1 MLANPSMACQRR
13 PFRHTR
19 KIDPLPLKAVILN
32 DTRGDNHFGCM
43 RVMRI
48 IEQNLKA
55 RGIEIAAT
63 SLVRNDWKRDEAF
76 LNAMRAADLIV
87 INGEGTLH
95 HGSKQGVRLLD
106 VVDHPARGATP
117 VALINAVYQDNPPAW
132 NERLARVDLISTRD
146 SWSAAEVE
154 KAIGRKV
161 GFVPDLSLAEGAIAT
176 PGTARRDRLLVGD
189 SVNRNIGRQ
198 LLAFADQRDDA
209 RYLPIL
215 TSIKPPKPHYPPPL
229 RVLRQAYI
237 DLHATLFGWRH
248 RHTEFNRTEAGF
260 LKSLQSGYLH
270 LTGRFH
276 AVCLC
281 LATGTPFL
289 ALESNSWKI
298 AALLHDFGLGAE
310 RIVTLDEA
318 RRRIEANERFDFTP
332 EESQTIAAGLAAAS
346 KGAGDLFDSLL
357 ALARSKPAG
366 AEAP

>member
-1 MLANPSMACQRR
+1 MLANRGMVCQRR

-48 IEQNLKA
+48 IEQNLQS
-55 RGIEIAAT
+55 RGMEIAAT

-76 LNAMRAADLIV
+76 LNAMRSADLIV

-95 HGSKQGVRLLD
+95 HGSKQGSRLLD
-106 VVDHPARGATP
+106 VVDCLARGTTP
-117 VALINAVYQDNPPAW
+117 VALINAVYQDNPSAW
-132 NERLARVDLISTRD
+132 NDRLARIDLISTRD
-146 SWSAAEVE
+146 SWSATEVE

-176 PGTARRDRLLVGD
+176 PAAAQRDRLLVGD
-189 SVNRNIGRQ
+189 SVNREIGRQ
-198 LLAFADQRDDA
+198 LLAYADQRDDA

-215 TSIKPPKPHYPPPL
+215 TSIKPPKPHYPAPL
-229 RVLRQAYI
+229 RALRQAYI

-248 RHTEFNRTEAGF
+248 RHTAFNRTEAGF
-260 LKSLQSGYLH
+260 LECLQSGYLH

-281 LATGTPFL
+281 LATQTPFL

-298 AALLHDFGLGAE
+298 AALLHDFGLGE
-310 RIVTLDEA
+310 DRIVTLDEA
-318 RRRIEANERFDFTP
+318 RRRIEAKERVDFTP
-332 EESQTIAAGLAAAS
+332 REREVIATGLAAAR
-346 KGAGDLFDSLL
+346 KGADELFDSLL
-357 ALARSKPAG
+357 QLAKTKNAG
-366 AEAP
+366 AETA